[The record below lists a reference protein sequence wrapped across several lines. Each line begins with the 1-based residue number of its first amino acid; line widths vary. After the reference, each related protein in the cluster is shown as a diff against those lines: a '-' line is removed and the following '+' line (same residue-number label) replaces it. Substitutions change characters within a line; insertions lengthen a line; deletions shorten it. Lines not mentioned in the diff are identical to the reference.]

1 MQNRQ
6 TKQANKAATHNK
18 HYGIDEDDDEIEE
31 QYVDDAFDNNGEEV
45 DD

>member
-1 MQNRQ
+1 L
-6 TKQANKAATHNK
+6 K
-18 HYGIDEDDDEIEE
+18 GIDEDDDEIEE

>member
-1 MQNRQ
+1 MNRL
-6 TKQANKAATHNK
+6 TLK
-18 HYGIDEDDDEIEE
+18 GIDEDDDEIEE